1 MTAPDRS
8 SAGHP
13 SLQELFSRGPVLE
26 EKMEGLLRAA
36 KSRAPVLLLGE
47 AGSGRSTLAR
57 AVHASSPRGTEMLVE
72 VDSGSIPVNLFE
84 SELFG
89 HRRGA
94 FTGAESS
101 QEGKVARAE
110 GGSLL
115 LDQVEE
121 IPRRSQP
128 KLLRL
133 LSERRFQPLGG
144 RERKADVRF
153 LATGPLDLPDRV
165 RRGVFRSD
173 LYYRLEVLAF
183 RVPPLR
189 ERRDEIPALCER
201 MIADVARR
209 LGVAPVPLSREALR
223 WMGDYP
229 WPGNLRELRNLL
241 ERSLILPHGDELD
254 PDPPKGPGGE
264 RPRTLEE
271 VEIEEIRKALA
282 YTRGHQGRAAELLGI
297 SRKALWAK
305 RKRYG
310 LP

>member
-1 MTAPDRS
+1 MTPPAEPS
-8 SAGHP
+8 GHP
-13 SLQELFSRGPVLE
+13 SVEELFSRSPVLGE
-26 EKMEGLLRAA
+26 AMEGLLRAA
-36 KSRAPVLLLGE
+36 RSEAPILLLGE

-57 AVHASSPRGTEMLVE
+57 AVHASSSRADELLVE
-72 VDSGSIPVNLFE
+72 IDSGSIPVSLFE

-94 FTGAESS
+94 FTGAETSR
-101 QEGKVARAE
+101 EGKVERAE

-121 IPRRSQP
+121 IPRESQP
-128 KLLRL
+128 KLLRF

-153 LATGPLDLPDRV
+153 LAVGTLDLPDRV
-165 RRGVFRSD
+165 EQGVFRSD

-189 ERRDEIPALCER
+189 ERREDLPALCRR

-209 LGVAPVPLSREALR
+209 LGVEPKPLSEATR
-223 WMGDYP
+223 SWMSDYP

-241 ERSLILPHGDELD
+241 ERSLILSRGEELD
-254 PDPPKGPGGE
+254 PDPPREPGE
-264 RPRTLEE
+264 DRPRTLQE

-297 SRKALWAK
+297 SRKGLWAK

-310 LP
+310 IP